1 LRILPAVDM
10 LNGKVVQLVGGVPG
24 TEKIVLPDPV
34 EMALKWESMGAP
46 GLHVIDLDGALGKG
60 NNIESIKDIIE
71 NVTIPVQ
78 VGGGIRSDQLV
89 DDLLEV
95 GARTIVVGTK
105 AIKDPIWLARNAD
118 EHPGRI
124 VLALDVKGGMIQVR
138 GWQEDSSISMDEM
151 FRRIE
156 DLPLAGV
163 LHTNV
168 DVEGK
173 AEGIAAQDAA
183 DFIRRCPCPVI
194 ASGGIS
200 SMEDLAALEEM
211 GAEAVVIGIAL
222 YTGKLNPEQLW
233 GERP

>member
-1 LRILPAVDM
+1 MRILPAVDM
-10 LNGKVVQLVGGVPG
+10 LDGKVVQLVGGVPG

-34 EMALKWESMGAP
+34 EIALRWETMRAP
-46 GLHVIDLDGALGKG
+46 GIHVVDLDAALGKG
-60 NNIESIKDIIE
+60 NNIESIKDIIA
-71 NVTIPVQ
+71 NVTIPIQ

-89 DDLLEV
+89 DELLEA
-95 GARTIVVGTK
+95 GARTVVVGTQ

-124 VLALDVKGGMIQVR
+124 VLALDVKGGMVQVR
-138 GWQEDSSISMDEM
+138 GWQEDSGISVNEM

-168 DVEGK
+168 DVEGRG
-173 AEGIAAQDAA
+173 EGIAPRATA
-183 DFIRRCPCPVI
+183 DFIRRCPFPVI

-222 YTGKLNPEQLW
+222 YTGKLDPRQLW
-233 GERP
+233 GEGP